1 MGNHPSISSDK
12 TLLTFEKWNFLP
24 PEIKSECIKNMDFKS
39 RFLLRAT
46 SRTERL
52 LVDSQ
57 HFNLYHVRLEGVL
70 PYPINS
76 IISSGFDD
84 QKLTILSAA
93 HSQTEMFVIHSR
105 NHVRFFET
113 ILPLL
118 LFILKGATI
127 EELFL
132 ERIRQGDWRQILGEQ
147 LPPESLNVK
156 HFHGVVL
163 THPETLFFVSKLN
176 NNTRSVH
183 VDANTCR
190 NFPMGAL
197 IENTMILN
205 LELLRIRDLP
215 CEDAVWKLAEQWI
228 ALDADIGKTFR
239 VTSTTHQTFHQ
250 FSAKFKDRII
260 TENPEEI
267 RIRTDNPS
275 KHILFKL
282 AKRWRVSRP
291 LTCVV
296 ISSETE
302 ESEFESFGRWVTK
315 KMIPLWEYLSF
326 IFTEEFGEEDDLNFS
341 SFIILLM
348 YCLWLI
354 ASMLFT
360 RHVLRR

>member
-1 MGNHPSISSDK
+1 MGNQPSVSFDK
-12 TLLTFEKWNFLP
+12 NLLTFEKWNFLP
-24 PEIKSECIKNMDFKS
+24 PEIKAECIKRMDFKS

-84 QKLTILSAA
+84 LKLTILSAA
-93 HSQTEMFVIHSR
+93 HSQTEMHVIFSR
-105 NHVRFFET
+105 NRERFFET

-118 LFILKGATI
+118 LFILKKATV

-132 ERIRQGDWRQILGEQ
+132 ERIRQSDWRQLLGEQ
-147 LPPESLNVK
+147 FPPESLNVK
-156 HFHGVVL
+156 NFHGVVL
-163 THPETLFFVSKLN
+163 THPETMFFVSKLK

-183 VDANTCR
+183 VDANTCQ

-197 IENTMILN
+197 LENRM
-205 LELLRIRDLP
+205 
-215 CEDAVWKLAEQWI
+215 QWI

-239 VTSTTHQTFHQ
+239 VTSTTHQTFNQ

-260 TENPEEI
+260 KENSEEI

-275 KHILFKL
+275 KHILLKL

-326 IFTEEFGEEDDLNFS
+326 IFTEEFGDEDDLNFS
-341 SFIILLM
+341 SFMILLM